1 MQDEI
6 IEVYDKEED
15 ISRFI
20 KKLESFS
27 FENILKTPHFYYSI
41 EEKATDI
48 SILKENFAKFE
59 KIKLI
64 NKRKHKNNN
73 ITYDFYYELD
83 DGTYILY
90 CIVLEDIPKLL
101 NAFHV
106 SRNFKLF
113 KKNLIKAYKRQ
124 LTG

>member
-6 IEVYDKEED
+6 IEVYDTEED
-15 ISRFI
+15 ISEFTKR
-20 KKLESFS
+20 LVNFS
-27 FENILKTPHFYYSI
+27 FEKIPKTTHFYYSL
-41 EEKATDI
+41 EEKATEI
-48 SILKENFAKFE
+48 AILNENFNKFE

-73 ITYDFYYELD
+73 ITYDFYYELE
-83 DGTYILY
+83 DGTYLLY
-90 CIVLEDIPKLL
+90 CIALENAPKLL

-106 SRNFKLF
+106 KRNFREF

>member
-6 IEVYDKEED
+6 IEVYEKEED
-15 ISRFI
+15 ILNFT
-20 KKLESFS
+20 KELAKFS
-27 FENILKTPHFYYSI
+27 FENLPKTNHFYYSLD
-41 EEKATDI
+41 EKATDI
-48 SILKENFAKFE
+48 LILKENFSKFE

-73 ITYDFYYELD
+73 ITYDFYYELE
-83 DGTYILY
+83 DGTYLLY
-90 CIVLEDIPKLL
+90 CLALEDKPMLL

-106 SRNFKLF
+106 RRNFRQF
-113 KKNLIKAYKRQ
+113 KKSLIKAYKRQ